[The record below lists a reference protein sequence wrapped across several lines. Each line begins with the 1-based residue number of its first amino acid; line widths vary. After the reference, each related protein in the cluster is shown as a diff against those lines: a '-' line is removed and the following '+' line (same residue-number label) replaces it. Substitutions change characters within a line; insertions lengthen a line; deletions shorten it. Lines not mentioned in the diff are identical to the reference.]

1 MNKRVFLMVAL
12 LLLCALIFLQ
22 QDVDATLIEVVG
34 SSTQRTLTTDTEN
47 VIFTVRFT
55 GETGEL
61 RQFVDIAA
69 AGIIDSTGTSVKVII
84 RPNPEDGP
92 LRVADGETH
101 DVTLRVNRKRIP
113 TVKDQINITFQGIDA
128 FETTYLFQVNLTIAV
143 RTPTDP
149 IADISLG
156 VDGKGSLIVPP
167 SDIAD
172 ETFTLTLDNNGSA
185 NDTISVALVPH
196 STFYEEF
203 TNVYAFEEEIA
214 ALEIAADMALLSLSS
229 TSVTVAPNGQGTLT
243 LRIPGRLIRKYNG
256 YAAIVTA
263 TSGADSLF
271 TSTTTVWVN
280 VRGTRSGMLLEGLGD
295 LTQTSKTTDI
305 EDITYTLRATNIG
318 DSLDGLDFVIV
329 SDAIDTATLSSETLT
344 LFPDSDEDIILTIPR
359 TALSQAGTYQ
369 IYVIASSQNDSSV
382 SVKVLTET
390 IIIDDTATK
399 TEETEET
406 EEAGGEGE
414 ENGSDETDEI
424 VLPPKIIFSEF
435 MFVAGED
442 ETGLP
447 QWIEVYNDGGAEV
460 NLRGWKLQLKS
471 LEPSSLDVT
480 VLINTDFLIPAQQAR
495 VVVTALG
502 RHSGGGNLS
511 DDAVYELLPF
521 ALAGPAQEAL
531 ENQIQHIAGDGFS
544 VKLSTSEDV
553 LIDHIGTLS
562 GDEKTWE
569 LPECLIEGVRSSL
582 IRRFDEGEPR
592 SGIER
597 RGWVRAYD
605 TKNLAAGIY
614 YGSPQDIGT
623 PGYRRGKPVP
633 VELSQF
639 SAESVNDEVVISWT
653 TESELDNAGFNI
665 FRSTSRTK
673 NFQRINVRL
682 IQGAGTTGE
691 RTQYQFI
698 DKTVKPDVVYY
709 YRLEDV
715 DFSGTRGIL
724 TTYRLRGIIA
734 PTGKRITT
742 WGTVKAHR

>member
-1 MNKRVFLMVAL
+1 MNKRVFFMVAL

-61 RQFVDIAA
+61 RQFVYEAA
-69 AGIIDSTGTSVKVII
+69 AIIESTGTEVNVVL
-84 RPNPEDGP
+84 RPKEDAP
-92 LRVADGETH
+92 LSVADGETH

-113 TVKDQINITFQGIDA
+113 NVRDQINITFQGIDA
-128 FETTYLFQVNLTIAV
+128 LETTYVFQVNLTIAV

-149 IADISLG
+149 VADISLG

-172 ETFTLTLDNNGSA
+172 ETFTLTLDNNGNA

-203 TNVYAFEEEIA
+203 TNVYAFEEEVA

-305 EDITYTLRATNIG
+305 EDITYTLRATNTG
-318 DSLDGLDFVIV
+318 DSLDGLDFVLV

-399 TEETEET
+399 TEETDET

-447 QWIEVYNDGGAEV
+447 QWIEVYNDGGSEV

-511 DDAVYELLPF
+511 NDAVYELLPF

-639 SAESVNDEVVISWT
+639 SAKSVSDEVVISWT

-665 FRSTSRTK
+665 FRSTSRTQ

-682 IQGAGTTGE
+682 IEGAGTTGE